1 MKYRVDFIPFSET
14 DDLSSDEK
22 ISYAVKYTLTKYR
35 EKYPNGFTTVY
46 CYDTNKVL
54 RAEGSIS
61 LLGNIKV
68 KIK

>member
-1 MKYRVDFIPFSET
+1 MPPFLS
-14 DDLSSDEK
+14 DDK
-22 ISYAVKYTLTKYR
+22 IKYAVKYTLTKFR

-61 LLGNIKV
+61 LSGNIKIR
-68 KIK
+68 IK